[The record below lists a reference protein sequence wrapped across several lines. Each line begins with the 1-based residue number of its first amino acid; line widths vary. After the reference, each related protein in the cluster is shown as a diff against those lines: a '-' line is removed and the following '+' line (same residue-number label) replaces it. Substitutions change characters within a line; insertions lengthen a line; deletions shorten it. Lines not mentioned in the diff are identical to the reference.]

1 MLLKLINTKLT
12 IAIVVITSL
21 CSCNNSMRYDD
32 YSAYFGGEIVNPSER
47 FVLLLKDNKLIDTLF
62 LNAENRFF
70 KKFDSLTPGL
80 YTFKHLPEYQ
90 YVYFDKNDSI
100 MVRVNS
106 DDFDNSVV
114 YCGRGDEKN
123 NYFMDAFLKNEHN
136 NEVLYGILDKDIS
149 EFNSF
154 TDKAY
159 ASLKKEYDTK
169 KIEYS
174 WSPGFDSIAM
184 AQLQFNYYFTKELYP
199 YAHQYKTGNE
209 IYDKLPNDFYA
220 FRNTIN
226 LNNESFTSFSPFVKY
241 VSMMLTNRVYEKQH
255 NNYND
260 MSLNSNIEKLN
271 LTDSIIKNEKIK
283 NGVLNQLASMYLL
296 EDQNMKNN
304 TLFIKRYLEL
314 SSDEKHQNEIKD
326 IFTAVQ
332 NLVPGK
338 KLPNIELVNTNDE
351 KVLPEQYFK
360 GEKTVFFFW
369 STMADSH
376 LKAVHNKVKVLQENH
391 PHINFIAVN
400 IKDTKEAWL
409 NAINKYNF
417 SGITELKST
426 NFSEIQKKWV
436 LNKVHRVIVTNKN
449 GEIVNGFSN
458 LFDVNFAKNNF

>member
-1 MLLKLINTKLT
+1 
-12 IAIVVITSL
+12 
-21 CSCNNSMRYDD
+21 
-32 YSAYFGGEIVNPSER
+32 
-47 FVLLLKDNKLIDTLF
+47 
-62 LNAENRFF
+62 
-70 KKFDSLTPGL
+70 
-80 YTFKHLPEYQ
+80 
-90 YVYFDKNDSI
+90 
-100 MVRVNS
+100 
-106 DDFDNSVV
+106 
-114 YCGRGDEKN
+114 
-123 NYFMDAFLKNEHN
+123 
-136 NEVLYGILDKDIS
+136 
-149 EFNSF
+149 
-154 TDKAY
+154 
-159 ASLKKEYDTK
+159 
-169 KIEYS
+169 
-174 WSPGFDSIAM
+174 
-184 AQLQFNYYFTKELYP
+184 
-199 YAHQYKTGNE
+199 
-209 IYDKLPNDFYA
+209 
-220 FRNTIN
+220 
-226 LNNESFTSFSPFVKY
+226 
-241 VSMMLTNRVYEKQH
+241 MMLTNRVYEKQH